1 MPDVAVRM
9 FAWTMIFCGLFACDT
24 GFALVACLIASL
36 RASGLARHPRVTMV
50 IFAKIVARRFD
61 ARDALLQE
69 TLSRVEFCRKHCRA
83 RGIADRLR
91 RPEKGIED
99 ARLLLT
105 RLNVVDSS

>member
-1 MPDVAVRM
+1 M

-36 RASGLARHPRVTMV
+36 RASRLAWHPRVTIV

-61 ARDALLQE
+61 AHDALLQE

-83 RGIADRLR
+83 CGIADRLQSL
-91 RPEKGIED
+91 KGIED

-105 RLNVVDSS
+105 RLNFDASSLIT